1 MYIVLTK
8 ELVAGFRLKSRF
20 QLGIPFSL
28 DALCPGEWC
37 GRFDCQGSA
46 GLTSPVVEVVNNHQY
61 MVYLLCRAVSVRRY
75 HDICTFRVACQCD
88 DHPATM
94 CADHETD
101 TSAQVL
107 PLNVRTSNQKCNL
120 ANVQCV
126 QQCLLSDRI
135 WDVGVTRVNNPFA
148 LSSAGLSDQVLAWCS
163 DTVNATK
170 IHLVLWKFSAGFV
183 AVHLPDYFPF
193 RNLDQHQQ
201 QGIMTWWA
209 LTNDLHWQI
218 SALDNRWIGRKLPTL
233 HCGTL
238 PSPTTLAL

>member
-1 MYIVLTK
+1 MYTVLTK
-8 ELVAGFRLKSRF
+8 ELVAGWRFKSRF

-46 GLTSPVVEVVNNHQY
+46 GLTSPVVKVVNDHQC

-88 DHPATM
+88 DHPAAM

-120 ANVQCV
+120 ANVHCA

-148 LSSAGLSDQVLAWCS
+148 LSSTGLSDQVLAWCS

-170 IHLVLWKFSAGFV
+170 IHLVPWKFSAGFV
-183 AVHLPDYFPF
+183 AVHHRQFP
-193 RNLDQHQQ
+193 LSQPWPAPA
-201 QGIMTWWA
+201 GY
-209 LTNDLHWQI
+209 NDLVGV
-218 SALDNRWIGRKLPTL
+218 N
-233 HCGTL
+233 
-238 PSPTTLAL
+238 

>member
-1 MYIVLTK
+1 MYTVLTK

-37 GRFDCQGSA
+37 GRFDCQGSP
-46 GLTSPVVEVVNNHQY
+46 GLTSPVVKVVNDHQY

-120 ANVQCV
+120 ANVHCV

-148 LSSAGLSDQVLAWCS
+148 LSSTGLSDQDLAWCS

-170 IHLVLWKFSAGFV
+170 IHLKPWKFSAGFV
-183 AVHLPDYFPF
+183 AVYHK
-193 RNLDQHQQ
+193 
-201 QGIMTWWA
+201 IA
-209 LTNDLHWQI
+209 LYNQFT
-218 SALDNRWIGRKLPTL
+218 
-233 HCGTL
+233 
-238 PSPTTLAL
+238 PTTEFSILSRWVKIAFYGNILFLDGIIKYSAMNF

>member
-1 MYIVLTK
+1 MRLSVHCTYL
-8 ELVAGFRLKSRF
+8 LAGCRFKSRF

-46 GLTSPVVEVVNNHQY
+46 GLTSPAVKVVNDHQY

-120 ANVQCV
+120 ANVHCA

-135 WDVGVTRVNNPFA
+135 WDVGVTCVNNPFA
-148 LSSAGLSDQVLAWCS
+148 LSSTGLSDQVLAWCS

-170 IHLVLWKFSAGFV
+170 IHLIYHESFQLVLLLFTNA
-183 AVHLPDYFPF
+183 YFPF
-193 RNLDQHQQ
+193 RNLDQQQ

-209 LTNDLHWQI
+209 LTNDQHWQI

-233 HCGTL
+233 DCGTL